1 MKRLILWG
9 IITFSIFS
17 IIRDTNAWTGS
28 CTIAPY
34 VNIDNMSVSP
44 NLQCVVGTGTINIG
58 TGAVRAFTAWTNA
71 GTAYWDITL
80 YNYGM
85 QGYCR
90 NITSV
95 WVTTVSSGT
104 TQISCPTW
112 ALKLLW
118 WDKGDK
124 GDKGDIGNTGA
135 IGHTGSSAFELAQLE
150 WYSGTLSDWLYSLIW
165 PQGATGTT
173 TLQTEIN
180 FSGASFTGILM
191 NNSVASGVLDQSWFY
206 LPIAVSNNGTTYAD
220 FGWIRNLLILLGI
233 FITMVYGIYYF
244 FRKKWN
250 SLNI

>member
-34 VNIDNMSVSP
+34 VNVDNMSVSP

-71 GTAYWDITL
+71 GTAYGDITL

-112 ALKLLW
+112 ALKVLGGEK
-118 WDKGDK
+118 WDKW
-124 GDKGDIGNTGA
+124 DIGNTGSTGP
-135 IGHTGSSAFELAQLE
+135 IGNTGSSAFELAQLE
-150 WYSGTLSDWLYSLIW
+150 WYSGTLSDWLYSLIG
-165 PQGATGTT
+165 PTGATGTT
-173 TLQTEIN
+173 TLKTEIN

-191 NNSVASGVLDQSWFY
+191 NNSVASGVLDASGTYIPLW
-206 LPIAVSNNGTTYAD
+206 VSNNGTFYAD
-220 FGWIRNLLILLGI
+220 FNGVRNILILLSI
-233 FITMVYGIYYF
+233 FGLFAYLTFLMY
-244 FRKKWN
+244 KKWKSIN
-250 SLNI
+250 L